1 MIDRNAPTS
10 IKELAEVVGQ
20 RCMVTVWLSDS
31 ITFPA
36 QITDVRKVYGRL
48 DYRITPVGGEGEIW
62 VGSDRCKVSEGE
74 GS

>member
-1 MIDRNAPTS
+1 MTV
-10 IKELAEVVGQ
+10 KELAEVIGK

-62 VGSDRCKVSEGE
+62 VGSDRCKLDTQEV
-74 GS
+74 